1 MWLNRQCNSGCMAE
15 NLKADFNLDNK
26 VNDDDY
32 SIWFN
37 NRQ

>member
-1 MWLNRQCNSGCMAE
+1 MWLNRQCNSLCMAE